1 MAEQATVERIQ
12 EIVLEVVCGI
22 QEQSGRPLPETICD
36 TLRPIGDF
44 EGFDSINAVE
54 VTVQLTE
61 RLGCE
66 IDGNA
71 FADGRRALKIGEVAK
86 RLHKVV
92 NNNKGAKTK

>member
-1 MAEQATVERIQ
+1 MAEQATVEKIQ

-22 QEQSGRPLPETICD
+22 QEQSGRPLPDGVCG

-66 IDGNA
+66 IDENA
-71 FADGRRALKIGEVAK
+71 FVNGRRALNIGEVAK
-86 RLHKVV
+86 RLHQVV
-92 NNNKGAKTK
+92 NNKGAKTK

>member
-1 MAEQATVERIQ
+1 MAEQATVEKIQ

-22 QEQSGRPLPETICD
+22 QEQSGRPLPEDVCD

-71 FADGRRALKIGEVAK
+71 FVDGRRALKIGEIAK